1 MSLVTDKPKKHIL
14 VVDDAADNIFLVQF
28 ILETEGYQ
36 VDAAESG
43 ELALK
48 FIEAKIVKPDLIILD
63 LMMPKMNGYE
73 VIKSLRDRHEL
84 PRIPVLLMTAN
95 QDVSDDRAR
104 AAGADGI
111 FYKPLD
117 LEEFLRA
124 VELFST
130 QS

>member
-1 MSLVTDKPKKHIL
+1 
-14 VVDDAADNIFLVQF
+14 
-28 ILETEGYQ
+28 
-36 VDAAESG
+36 
-43 ELALK
+43 
-48 FIEAKIVKPDLIILD
+48 
-63 LMMPKMNGYE
+63 MMPKMNGYE

-124 VELFST
+124 VELFSA